1 MRKEKVSRR
10 MGSLTGSNQMGRS
23 ARSLWKKVD
32 EMTATASP
40 KKLPNM
46 NPQKVVDSPHQKNI
60 LTILPMPGSM
70 FLYLR
75 ITTAQ
80 AIVMTRP

>member
-1 MRKEKVSRR
+1 
-10 MGSLTGSNQMGRS
+10 
-23 ARSLWKKVD
+23 
-32 EMTATASP
+32 MTATASP